1 MGSSIRGPRRLD
13 RRYREDTMT
22 GTPASSDGTALLSA
36 TATLGGYF
44 AISPQGTDEGA
55 PLAALMDA
63 ATLTTFTD
71 RTRSAIAASMA
82 CDASRIPRRLA
93 ASSFQLNVVSRLIS
107 PAIGAA
113 VSAAA
118 VPLFTPESVRWLA
131 TEGHSPHF
139 ETTDVECAS
148 APTPIH
154 AAELIS
160 DSLLTTIVGPFN
172 EALKASASLS
182 DRVSWGNTI
191 SAANGAVTVMAMSRP
206 DLEPSGRALVRA
218 LLDIG
223 PLRGTGD
230 FDGGRF
236 VRRSCCLFY
245 QAPSGGLCG
254 DCVLTVSDGSQQT
267 QVH

>member
-1 MGSSIRGPRRLD
+1 
-13 RRYREDTMT
+13 MT
-22 GTPASSDGTALLSA
+22 GIPASTDGTDLLSA

-44 AISPQGTDEGA
+44 AMATQGAYEGA
-55 PLAALMDA
+55 HLAALMGA
-63 ATLTTFTD
+63 ATLTTFVD

-82 CDASRIPRRLA
+82 CDPSRIPRRLA

-107 PAIGAA
+107 PVLGAA
-113 VSAAA
+113 VSGGA
-118 VPLFTPESVRWLA
+118 VPLFTPQSVRWLT

-139 ETTDVECAS
+139 EAVNVECAS
-148 APTPIH
+148 APTPIR
-154 AAELIS
+154 AAELIV
-160 DSLLTTIVGPFN
+160 DSLLNTVVGPLN
-172 EALKASASLS
+172 EALKTTASLS

-218 LLDIG
+218 LLALG
-223 PLRGTGD
+223 PLRDTGV

-236 VRRSCCLFY
+236 VRHSCCLFY

-254 DCVLTVSDGSQQT
+254 DCVLAVSDGSHQT

>member
-1 MGSSIRGPRRLD
+1 
-13 RRYREDTMT
+13 MT
-22 GTPASSDGTALLSA
+22 GTSASSDGTTLLSA

-44 AISPQGTDEGA
+44 AIGAQGADEGSH
-55 PLAALMDA
+55 LATLMHA
-63 ATLTTFTD
+63 ATLTTFID
-71 RTRSAIAASMA
+71 RTRSAIAASTA
-82 CDASRIPRRLA
+82 SDASRIPRRLA

-107 PAIGAA
+107 PVIGAT
-113 VSAAA
+113 VLGAA

-131 TEGHSPHF
+131 TEGHSPQF
-139 ETTDVECAS
+139 QTVNVECVS
-148 APTPIH
+148 APTPIR

-160 DSLLTTIVGPFN
+160 DSLLTTVVGPLN
-172 EALKASASLS
+172 EALKTSASLS

-218 LLDIG
+218 LLDVG
-223 PLRGTGD
+223 PLRDTGD
-230 FDGGRF
+230 VDGGRF

-254 DCVLTVSDGSQQT
+254 DCVLTVSDASQQT

>member
-1 MGSSIRGPRRLD
+1 
-13 RRYREDTMT
+13 MT
-22 GTPASSDGTALLSA
+22 CTPASSDGPALLSA

-44 AISPQGTDEGA
+44 AIAAQGADEGA
-55 PLAALMDA
+55 HLATLMDA
-63 ATLTTFTD
+63 ATVTMFTD

-82 CDASRIPRRLA
+82 CEPSRIPRRLA

-107 PAIGAA
+107 PVLGAA
-113 VSAAA
+113 ALAGA
-118 VPLFTPESVRWLA
+118 VPLFTPDSVRWIEK
-131 TEGHSPHF
+131 EGHSPHF
-139 ETTDVECAS
+139 EIVDVGCAS
-148 APTPIH
+148 APTPVR

-160 DSLLTTIVGPFN
+160 NSLLTTIVGPLN
-172 EALKASASLS
+172 ETLKTTASLS

-218 LLDIG
+218 LLALG
-223 PLRGTGD
+223 PLRDTGA
-230 FDGGRF
+230 FDGSRF

-254 DCVLTVSDGSQQT
+254 DCVLTVSGGSQQT
-267 QVH
+267 RMH

>member
-1 MGSSIRGPRRLD
+1 
-13 RRYREDTMT
+13 MT
-22 GTPASSDGTALLSA
+22 GTPAPDGPALLSA

-44 AISPQGTDEGA
+44 AIATDSADEGA
-55 PLAALMDA
+55 HLGALMDA

-71 RTRSAIAASMA
+71 RTQSAIAASTA
-82 CDASRIPRRLA
+82 CDPSRIPRRLA

-107 PAIGAA
+107 PVLGAA
-113 VSAAA
+113 VAGGA
-118 VPLFTPESVRWLA
+118 VPLFTQESVRWLA
-131 TEGHSPHF
+131 TEGNSPLF
-139 ETTDVECAS
+139 ETVDVECAS
-148 APTPIH
+148 APTPIR

-160 DSLLTTIVGPFN
+160 DSLLSTIVGPLN

-218 LLDIG
+218 LLDLG
-223 PLRGTGD
+223 PLRNTGV
-230 FDGGRF
+230 FDGARF
-236 VRRSCCLFY
+236 VRHSCCLFY

-254 DCVLTVSDGSQQT
+254 DCVLKVSDGSHQP